1 MDIKLLTQYENEGW
15 LYSQRHPSLPLII
28 WNYSQSTQFEGFWND
43 ITLAT
48 RGLVTD
54 DSGNIIARPFKKF
67 FNIEEGRFTPTPDY
81 KVFEKMD
88 GSLGILFCYNDD
100 WIFATRGSFTSDQA
114 IRGRQI
120 LNKYKYRYLPTDT
133 TYLFEIIYPEN
144 RIVVDY
150 GNREELILLGAV
162 QTNDAGDVKAGHEWD
177 IYSEGYEDLGFKLV
191 PQYTVNDFRELK
203 SMVADDAEGFIVAFT
218 NGDKIKIKGA
228 EYCRLHKV
236 MTCISTLSVWDC
248 LRNNDSLEEILKD
261 VPDEFYAKIKEY
273 RDDLQGNFNF
283 VKVSI
288 EQEFKLINKKLGE
301 VSDKEFAL
309 YITNHRFKPFLFSL
323 RNGRVIDQAIW
334 TMIRPEYM
342 KL

>member
-1 MDIKLLTQYENEGW
+1 
-15 LYSQRHPSLPLII
+15 
-28 WNYSQSTQFEGFWND
+28 
-43 ITLAT
+43 
-48 RGLVTD
+48 
-54 DSGNIIARPFKKF
+54 
-67 FNIEEGRFTPTPDY
+67 
-81 KVFEKMD
+81 
-88 GSLGILFCYNDD
+88 
-100 WIFATRGSFTSDQA
+100 
-114 IRGRQI
+114 
-120 LNKYKYRYLPTDT
+120 
-133 TYLFEIIYPEN
+133 
-144 RIVVDY
+144 
-150 GNREELILLGAV
+150 
-162 QTNDAGDVKAGHEWD
+162 
-177 IYSEGYEDLGFKLV
+177 
-191 PQYTVNDFRELK
+191 
-203 SMVADDAEGFIVAFT
+203 MVADDAEGFIVAFT

-309 YITNHRFKPFLFSL
+309 YITNHRFKSFLFSL

-334 TMIRPEYM
+334 TMIRPEFM